1 MLWFIVIVTFIIV
14 LFLGLLAGNEETQKT
29 NERIKFNSKKMN
41 DNLPS
46 GFYKS
51 KLLIGYKGFYIF
63 AVDNINKKIA
73 VLVNGNSKVI
83 DFKDILSVEIIEN
96 GSVIDK
102 KSATRTIGG
111 AVVGG
116 ILAGGVGSIIGG
128 LSGANHQKKLVS
140 KLSVKILIKDI
151 HSQSITIDC
160 FDSMTMPIEKKQKAD
175 ISKSFFKDIY
185 LKGVEDATQ
194 IKDTLSIIIDEV
206 DSQNITPDNKNFT
219 SEKNIAVSTSD
230 ELFKLLELKEKGV
243 LTEDEFTIQKQKI
256 LNS

>member
-1 MLWFIVIVTFIIV
+1 M
-14 LFLGLLAGNEETQKT
+14 
-29 NERIKFNSKKMN
+29 
-41 DNLPS
+41 
-46 GFYKS
+46 
-51 KLLIGYKGFYIF
+51 
-63 AVDNINKKIA
+63 
-73 VLVNGNSKVI
+73 
-83 DFKDILSVEIIEN
+83 
-96 GSVIDK
+96 
-102 KSATRTIGG
+102 
-111 AVVGG
+111 
-116 ILAGGVGSIIGG
+116 
-128 LSGANHQKKLVS
+128 
-140 KLSVKILIKDI
+140 IKDI

-206 DSQNITPDNKNFT
+206 DSQNITPDSKNLT

-256 LNS
+256 LNN